1 MEKILKAAEF
11 ANEAHK
17 HQKRKSTDLPY
28 ITHPLSVGLILSKF
42 GAEEDEII
50 AGLLHDVIEDTE
62 YTYEDIKN
70 EFGQKIADI
79 VLQLSEE
86 KELPWEE
93 RKKQH
98 IDHLKEADI
107 STKRVAL
114 ADKLA
119 NLYSIKHELKEYG
132 ENLWNRFSRGKEQQ
146 KWYYTSMVEACG
158 SGVEDEV
165 IKKLYEEAQRVLK
178 EIFTD

>member
-1 MEKILKAAEF
+1 MERILKAAEF

-28 ITHPLSVGLILSKF
+28 ITHPLSVGLMLSQF

-93 RKKQH
+93 RKKKH
-98 IDHLKEADI
+98 IEHLKKADI

-119 NLYSIKHELKEYG
+119 NLYSIKHELKEHG
-132 ENLWNRFSRGKEQQ
+132 ENLWNRFNRGKEQQ
-146 KWYYTSMVEACG
+146 KWYYTSMIEACG
-158 SGVEDEV
+158 GGIEDEV
-165 IKKLYEEAQRVLK
+165 IKKLYEEAQKVLK